1 MFKFVEELKKA
12 NSLKGV
18 SRKQAA
24 EVMAAIQM
32 PTALVMLS
40 KHFPVIVVATMWLG
54 STFITL
60 TFAKLVYAMTKD
72 IDTWIQVLALATIP
86 MIFGLSFVC
95 IGGLLSMLGRPGI
108 QPGKFPRSPAHPVYA
123 LRRIYGT
130 AWTQIYY
137 FKALYSTFLAVPLFK
152 KLLFRLFGYKGSSEF
167 VVYPD
172 AWIRDLPLLKIGKG
186 AYLANRCTVGT
197 NLCLNDGSILVGNC
211 TFEEN
216 SMVGHLAIFGLGC
229 KIGVKSEIGVGA
241 SLGIRVTL
249 GDSVVVSPKAV
260 IYHGVK
266 VGNGARI
273 GACSVIGMKA
283 VIGEGVELPIGAHIP
298 SGAQILTQG
307 DAERFFSA
315 ESQSLIEKK
324 GELVELLRTN
334 LDGFD
339 LKGR

>member
-1 MFKFVEELKKA
+1 MFKFIDELKRA

-24 EVMAAIQM
+24 EVMAAIEM
-32 PTALVMLS
+32 PAALVMLS
-40 KHFPVIVVATMWLG
+40 RHFPVLVVATMWLG
-54 STFITL
+54 ATSLTL
-60 TFAKLVYAMTKD
+60 TFAKQIYTFTAD
-72 IDTWIQVLALATIP
+72 GDTWIQVLALAAIP
-86 MIFGLSFVC
+86 IVFGVSFVC
-95 IGGLLSMLGRPGI
+95 IGGLISMIGRPGI
-108 QPGKFPRSPAHPVYA
+108 QPGKFPRSPAHPIYA
-123 LRRIYGT
+123 LRRIYGA

-152 KLLFRLFGYKGSSEF
+152 KLLFRLYGYKGSSDF

-172 AWIRDLPLLKIGKG
+172 AWIRDLPLLNVGKG
-186 AYLANRCTVGT
+186 TYLANRCTVGT
-197 NLCLNDGSILVGNC
+197 NLCLNDGSILVGEC

-229 KIGVKSEIGVGA
+229 KVGVKSEIGVGA

-249 GDSVVVSPKAV
+249 GNSVVVSPKAV

-266 VGNGARI
+266 VGDGAKV
-273 GACSVIGMKA
+273 GACAVIGMKA
-283 VIGEGVELPIGAHIP
+283 VIGDGVELPIGAHIP
-298 SGAQILTQG
+298 SGAQVLTQS
-307 DAERFFSA
+307 DANRFFST
-315 ESQSLIEKK
+315 ESQSLVEKK